1 MSQGT
6 ESADSLARAIGEF
19 RTELLV
25 WIDTELARLQ
35 ERDPGASSVVGERS
49 TAPRSMGA
57 GLRGGSQPGSRTDVD
72 APRPGSPELLSGT
85 GWETPRE
92 GQSFVDRDGNA
103 ALAGPTAAVAG
114 PETDP
119 PPGANSGNPRER
131 LDALARLLDQR
142 LKQVEG
148 ASGTRLGATS
158 GGTQGI
164 PGESPGQPGRPAVP
178 RTSRG
183 D

>member
-35 ERDPGASSVVGERS
+35 ERDQGESPVVGERS

-57 GLRGGSQPGSRTDVD
+57 GLRGGSQPGSLTDVD
-72 APRPGSPELLSGT
+72 AARPGSPDLRSGM
-85 GWETPRE
+85 GRETLRE
-92 GQSFVDRDGNA
+92 GQSFLDRNGNTE
-103 ALAGPTAAVAG
+103 LTGPTVAVPG

-119 PPGANSGNPRER
+119 PPEANPGNPRER
-131 LDALARLLDQR
+131 LEALARLLDQR

-148 ASGTRLGATS
+148 ASGTRLDAAS
-158 GGTQGI
+158 GRTQGI
-164 PGESPGQPGRPAVP
+164 PDESLGPSGGPAVP
-178 RTSRG
+178 WTARG